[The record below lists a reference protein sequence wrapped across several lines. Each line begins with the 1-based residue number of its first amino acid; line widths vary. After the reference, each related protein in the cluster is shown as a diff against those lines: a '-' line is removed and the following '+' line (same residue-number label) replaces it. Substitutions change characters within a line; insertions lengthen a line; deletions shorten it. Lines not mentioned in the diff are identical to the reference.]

1 MATDRAC
8 SSWRHILGMIWILN
22 QQKILTVPIGRRGVG
37 KQGMLRWKFP
47 EAKSMRVHGR
57 YRHTSGRPESC
68 HVAP

>member
-1 MATDRAC
+1 
-8 SSWRHILGMIWILN
+8 MIWILN